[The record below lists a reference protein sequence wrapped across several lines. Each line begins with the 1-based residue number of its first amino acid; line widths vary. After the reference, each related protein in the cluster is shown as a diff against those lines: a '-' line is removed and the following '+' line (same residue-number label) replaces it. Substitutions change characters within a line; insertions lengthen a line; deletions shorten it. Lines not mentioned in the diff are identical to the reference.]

1 MVGQAEDRQA
11 HSKKIRGVMGEKEGV
26 VGPKEVQNLA
36 RKFHQISRLENSL
49 LGLIL
54 CPPGSLGGSPFHS
67 AALQVLW
74 SQGWDYLSP
83 RVPQNGPTASARH
96 PLTC

>member
-1 MVGQAEDRQA
+1 MENPIP
-11 HSKKIRGVMGEKEGV
+11 KRGGGGLGEKEGV

-36 RKFHQISRLENSL
+36 RKFHQVSRLENSC

-67 AALQVLW
+67 ATAALQVLW
-74 SQGWDYLSP
+74 AQGWDHLSP
-83 RVPQNGPTASARH
+83 RVPQNGPTASARCH
-96 PLTC
+96 LTC